1 MPPVDDLTRCLAPKA
16 AECLLG
22 IFAEINNIF
31 DSSIKPALQQVRI
44 PSSHE
49 RIAEAKLKF
58 IEQFGGLP
66 PALQFEVRL
75 ETESGRV
82 LSSIYGLA
90 SDISNSN
97 LILTHSDKRYEF
109 KTSRGVAAF
118 MSELIF
124 KDLREGRFIAN
135 AA

>member
-22 IFAEINNIF
+22 IFVQITNIF
-31 DSSIKPALQQVRI
+31 NDSIKPSLRQVRI
-44 PSSHE
+44 PASHE
-49 RIAEAKLKF
+49 RVIDAKLKF

-66 PALQFEVRL
+66 PALQFEVRI
-75 ETESGRV
+75 EIESGRV
-82 LSSIYGLA
+82 LSSVYGLA

-97 LILTHSDKRYEF
+97 LILIHSDKRYEF
-109 KTSRGVAAF
+109 KTTRGVAAF

-124 KDLREGRFIAN
+124 KDLRESKFITK

>member
-1 MPPVDDLTRCLAPKA
+1 MPPADDLTRCLAPKA

-22 IFAEINNIF
+22 IFAEINSIF
-31 DSSIKPALQQVRI
+31 NSTIKPSLLQI
-44 PSSHE
+44 ILPSSHE
-49 RIAEAKLKF
+49 RIIDAKLRF

-66 PALQFEVRL
+66 PSLQFEVRI
-75 ETESGRV
+75 EIEGERV

-90 SDISNSN
+90 SDIPNSN
-97 LILTHSDKRYEF
+97 LILIHSDKRYEF
-109 KTSRGVAAF
+109 KTTRGVAAF

-124 KDLREGRFIAN
+124 KDLRENKFAAN